1 MHRSHRSVLLAKTA
15 LSPTCSQVHQDRTFM
30 PSVAWLQIT
39 DGDGNLERLYL
50 SPAHKQAAHK
60 VRYLRT
66 SLRHRIAHSGLSE
79 RSDHT
84 RPGSGRVCLLSLQDM
99 SGGVQHFARFVRM

>member
-1 MHRSHRSVLLAKTA
+1 
-15 LSPTCSQVHQDRTFM
+15 M

-79 RSDHT
+79 RVITQGPDLV
-84 RPGSGRVCLLSLQDM
+84 G
-99 SGGVQHFARFVRM
+99 FAY